1 MKKILF
7 ILIASMLLF
16 ASCELDRLPETTL
29 TDVAFWK
36 TENDLRGAC
45 NRLYEQLGGFSHDK
59 RSDELV
65 GTSADDT
72 SSGSRSIPSEDNTN
86 WRDPYRKIY
95 ISNNILLKADGAPIA
110 DNVKNRWLA
119 EARFFRAYNYFG
131 LVKRYGDVP
140 LILQPFDTTDDPEIF
155 KGRNTREEVVAKC
168 YEDLDFAANWLP
180 KHTVIAASSAD
191 WGRVSRSSALA
202 LKARIGLYLGTL
214 TKYHSL
220 SGDAKAHLK
229 IAIDACEAIM
239 KEGHS
244 LFPNFQTLFYFE
256 GEGPNNKENIFV
268 KVYGP
273 NGAPTTYHGNSRQME
288 NSVSVTRQMIDLFL
302 YSDGLPREKSPL
314 KPAVE
319 NSFDS
324 ALENR
329 DPRLSMTVFKINEDA
344 YKGAYQP
351 FSNQHGNGYS
361 LKKGFML
368 SQWETNSR
376 EDVDKMIIRYA
387 EVLVTYAEALYEYNG
402 SITNEQLGKT
412 INLMRTRVGF
422 NVELTNEFVSA
433 NGLNM
438 LEEIRRERT
447 VEFIDENFRFD
458 DIIRWKIAE
467 NVLPQDIIGAKFIDS
482 ETSKERG
489 NLQARLTNTNG
500 MLNGVK
506 VYDQEDMYVIELK
519 DSRRFDSKKDY
530 LYPIPLNE
538 IALTNNAITQNPGWE

>member
-1 MKKILF
+1 MKKISF

-16 ASCELDRLPETTL
+16 TGCELDRLPETTL

-45 NRLYEQLGGFSHDK
+45 NRLYEQLGGFWHDR

-72 SSGSRSIPSEDNTN
+72 SSGSRSVPSSDDTN

-95 ISNNILLKADGAPIA
+95 ISNNILLKADEAPLAENI
-110 DNVKNRWLA
+110 KNRWLA

-131 LVKRYGDVP
+131 LVKRYGGVP
-140 LILQPFDTTDDPEIF
+140 LILQSFDTTDDPEIF
-155 KGRNTREEVVAKC
+155 KGRNTIEEVVAQC
-168 YEDLDFAANWLP
+168 YEDLDFAGAWLP
-180 KHTVIAASSAD
+180 GHAVIAASSID

-202 LKARIGLYLGTL
+202 LKARIGLYFGTL

-229 IAIDACEAIM
+229 VTIDACEAVM

-244 LFPNFQTLFYFE
+244 LFSDFQKLFYFE

-273 NGAPTTYHGNSRQME
+273 NGAPTTYHSNSRQME
-288 NSVSVTRQMIDLFL
+288 NSVSVTRQMVDLFL
-302 YSDGLPREKSPL
+302 YSDGLPREKSSL
-314 KPAVE
+314 KPTVE
-319 NSFDS
+319 TSFDS
-324 ALENR
+324 VFEDR
-329 DPRLSMTVFKINEDA
+329 DPRLSMTLFKIGEEA

-368 SQWETNSR
+368 AQWETNSK
-376 EDVDKMIIRYA
+376 EYVDKMIIRYA

-402 SITNEQLGKT
+402 SITNEQLEKT
-412 INLMRTRVGF
+412 INIMRSRVGF
-422 NVELTNEFVSA
+422 NVKLTNEFVSA
-433 NGLNM
+433 NGLDM

-467 NVLPQDIIGAKFIDS
+467 NVLPQYIVGAKFVDD
-482 ETSKERG
+482 ETSKSRG
-489 NLQARLTNTNG
+489 DLQARLTDTNG
-500 MLNGVK
+500 MLNGIK
-506 VYDQEDMYVIELK
+506 VYDQEGMYVIELK
-519 DSRRFDSKKDY
+519 DSRRFDPKKDY

-538 IALTNNAITQNPGWE
+538 IALTGNAITQNPGWE